1 MRKISLLYYAIIAT
15 IAIIVACALLLNRT
29 KDMNEIKFRL
39 NKNIVETA
47 RESGVPQFS
56 ARNVDGLVSYGVD
69 DMPLDINARYDVP
82 GYEVSFGPLFAFTMY
97 ADESNKNNLAVENVT
112 LQFSSKPYKTHE
124 DAKKFAEKII
134 SEMNQ
139 KKWRRHISEAC
150 PAVTGRSAFLD
161 AGGHLE
167 KIASCPLDP
176 LYTLTHG
183 EWLGLMKYN
192 ASYQWLGANVLAT
205 FKISY
210 SEDTR
215 GTTYNF
221 LMELDDFA
229 VKTRKDEQRNHL
241 SLKEGDAKGWNS
253 TADYQK
259 DLKARKELNK
269 ILEGNAIARG
279 DKVLTR

>member
-1 MRKISLLYYAIIAT
+1 MKKISTFYYAIIGVVVV
-15 IAIIVACALLLNRT
+15 IVSGALFTNRT

-39 NKNIVETA
+39 NNNIVETA
-47 RESGVPQFS
+47 RGSGIPQFS
-56 ARNVDGLVSYGVD
+56 TRNVDGLVSYGID
-69 DMPLDINARYDVP
+69 DMPSDIAARYDVP
-82 GYEVSFGPLFAFTMY
+82 GYEVNFGPLFAFTMY

-124 DAKKFAEKII
+124 EARKFAEKII
-134 SEMNQ
+134 AEMNH
-139 KKWRRHISEAC
+139 KKWRRHISETC

-161 AGGHLE
+161 AGGHME
-167 KIASCPLDP
+167 KIASCSLDP
-176 LYTLTHG
+176 HYNLTHD
-183 EWLGLMKYN
+183 EWLKLMKYN
-192 ASYQWLGANVLAT
+192 ASYQWLGENVLAT

-210 SEDTR
+210 SEDSR

-229 VKTRKDEQRNHL
+229 IRTRKDEQRNKL

-259 DLKARKELNK
+259 DLKSTIELNK
-269 ILEGNAIARG
+269 ILEANAIKRG
-279 DKVLTR
+279 DKVLSR